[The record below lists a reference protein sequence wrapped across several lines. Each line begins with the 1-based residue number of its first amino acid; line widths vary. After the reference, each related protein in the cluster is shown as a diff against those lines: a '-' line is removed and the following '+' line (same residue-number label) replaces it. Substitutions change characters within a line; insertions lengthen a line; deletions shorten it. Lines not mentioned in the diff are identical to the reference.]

1 VKKPRTT
8 RTPSDAASDAGR
20 ALVATT
26 IAMTT
31 IPAPA
36 QKLAADDFIEE
47 AQRVAWRLC
56 LGLADEGKQI
66 TPHAL
71 AMLAAQQR
79 VTERLPDGGAAGWAE
94 SLAREHAVVP
104 AQVPQLVAIVTA
116 QAQRRQIE
124 RAATEVL
131 TSAQR
136 GRPVEELRAALQ
148 VAAAEVKAPTET
160 AAEEPK
166 ITLRLASGMVHEVFS
181 KPLPPPIAT
190 PFPQLDLLLGGG
202 LRGVNILAGPTGRGK
217 SGWALA
223 QARLTARTRPVV
235 YLSTELDERQ
245 ALARVAAQEVGKPWR
260 ALYEGDAT
268 TEATVAG
275 AVEGLRL
282 YVMTIGS
289 VGQMLDAFAA
299 LALCEPEP
307 SLVVLDYLQGLARTA
322 EDRRLAVGC
331 VSEAVTAW
339 TRTTGGVVLAVSSI
353 SRANYFGTDEKSATD
368 FVNAAKESGDVEFDA
383 ASVMFLD
390 VAAPPLGGAS
400 EGRLH
405 IAKARFGS
413 AGTIGLFF
421 DGPSGTFQ
429 ADPAGGLTVDQRA
442 VLEAV
447 QDGART
453 WDEIGKAAGL
463 RRNKIGPCL
472 RALQARNLTDGQN
485 RPLTSAGPKP
495 RQNGPT
501 DTTLPGTS
509 SQSVPGRALVLPFPS
524 VSAVPCPGTGA
535 AAFPVSSP
543 PYRGELGTAELGN
556 RTDPGKDT
564 L

>member
-1 VKKPRTT
+1 VA
-8 RTPSDAASDAGR
+8 TPGNPGLSAASYAAKVTGGR
-20 ALVATT
+20 VVLPGDFNDLAKDRGPEVVNTCGERATLST
-26 IAMTT
+26 
-31 IPAPA
+31 
-36 QKLAADDFIEE
+36 E
-47 AQRVAWRLC
+47 
-56 LGLADEGKQI
+56 
-66 TPHAL
+66 TP
-71 AMLAAQQR
+71 AAQ
-79 VTERLPDGGAAGWAE
+79 E
-94 SLAREHAVVP
+94 P
-104 AQVPQLVAIVTA
+104 A
-116 QAQRRQIE
+116 
-124 RAATEVL
+124 
-131 TSAQR
+131 
-136 GRPVEELRAALQ
+136 
-148 VAAAEVKAPTET
+148 
-160 AAEEPK
+160 
-166 ITLRLASGMVHEVFS
+166 ITLRLASDMVHDLFS
-181 KPLPPPIAT
+181 KPLSPPIAT

-245 ALARVAAQEVGKPWR
+245 ALARVAAQELGKAWR

-289 VGQMLDAFAA
+289 VVQMLDAFAA

-307 SLVVLDYLQGLARTA
+307 ALVVLDYLQGLARTA

-331 VSEAVTAW
+331 VSEAITAW

-390 VAAPPLGGAS
+390 VAAPPLGGTS

-405 IAKARFGS
+405 VAKSRFGS

-429 ADPAGGLTVDQRA
+429 ADPAGGLTADQRA

-453 WDEIGKAAGL
+453 WDEIGKGAGL

-485 RPLTSAGPKP
+485 RPLTSASPKP
-495 RQNGPT
+495 RQNGPI

-509 SQSVPGRALVLPFPS
+509 SQSVPGGALVLPFPS
-524 VSAVPCPGTGA
+524 VSTVPGPGTGA